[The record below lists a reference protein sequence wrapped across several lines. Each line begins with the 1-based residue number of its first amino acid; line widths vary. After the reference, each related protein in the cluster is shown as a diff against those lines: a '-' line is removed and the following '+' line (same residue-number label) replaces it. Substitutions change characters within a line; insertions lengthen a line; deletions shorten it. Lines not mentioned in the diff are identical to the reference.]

1 MEHINYPEISPQEF
15 PRCIPALITAVHR
28 ELFEFVSP
36 EGEGRAQ
43 VKRGLHLPEMPTV
56 GDYVALVCDISGMSI
71 IHGILPRRTLFVRA
85 DSWRGGRQLVAA
97 HVDMVFVTTSLNMEF
112 NLRRLERYTAL
123 ALESGA
129 QLIFLLT
136 KRDLA
141 TDDMVSEAILQINAL
156 APGAPVMAVSSHTGE
171 GMADLEKLLTPGSV
185 AVLLGSSGVGK
196 SSVVN
201 ALLAEDRMK
210 TNAIG
215 ANDKGHHTTVHR
227 QLLQLRTGALL
238 IDTPGMR
245 ELGMWDALDGV
256 ANVFPEIEAAAAR
269 CRFRDCTHTHEPG
282 CAIQAGIADGVLD
295 PRRVRNY
302 LAMHAESDVSA
313 KKAAQ
318 AKRKMISKSIHK
330 ARRQEK
336 RMNKSKDE

>member
-1 MEHINYPEISPQEF
+1 MEHIKYPEISRQEF

-36 EGEGRAQ
+36 GGEGRAQ

-56 GDYVALVCDISGMSI
+56 GDYVALVFDPSGISI
-71 IHGILPRRTLFVRA
+71 IHGILPRSTLFVRA

-97 HVDMVFVTTSLNMEF
+97 NVDMVFVTTSLNMEF

-136 KRDLA
+136 KRDLV
-141 TDDMVSEAILQINAL
+141 TDGIVAEAVSQINAL
-156 APGAPVMAVSSHTGE
+156 APGAPVLAVSAHTGE
-171 GMADLEKLLTPGSV
+171 GMEELEKMLAPGSM

-201 ALLAEDRMK
+201 ALLDEERMK
-210 TNAIG
+210 TNSIG
-215 ANDKGHHTTVHR
+215 ANDKGRHTTVHR

-256 ANVFPEIEAAAAR
+256 ANVFPEIDAAAAR
-269 CRFRDCTHTHEPG
+269 CKFRDCTHTHEPG
-282 CAIQAGIADGVLD
+282 CAVQAGIADGTLD
-295 PRRVRNY
+295 PKRVRNY

-313 KKAAQ
+313 KQAAQ
-318 AKRKMISKSIHK
+318 SKRKMISQATHK

-336 RMNKSKDE
+336 RMNKSKDK

>member
-1 MEHINYPEISPQEF
+1 MEHIKYPEISRQEF

-36 EGEGRAQ
+36 GGEGRAQ

-56 GDYVALVCDISGMSI
+56 GDYVALVFDPSGISI
-71 IHGILPRRTLFVRA
+71 IHGILPRSTLFVRA

-97 HVDMVFVTTSLNMEF
+97 NVDMVFVTTSLNMEF

-136 KRDLA
+136 KRDLV
-141 TDDMVSEAILQINAL
+141 TDGIVAEAVSQINTL
-156 APGAPVMAVSSHTGE
+156 FPGAPVLAVSAHTGE
-171 GMADLEKLLTPGSV
+171 GMDELEKMLAPGSM

-201 ALLAEDRMK
+201 ALLDEERMK
-210 TNAIG
+210 TNSIG
-215 ANDKGHHTTVHR
+215 ANDKGRHTTVHR

-256 ANVFPEIEAAAAR
+256 ANVFPEIDAAAAR
-269 CRFRDCTHTHEPG
+269 CKFRDCTHSHEPG
-282 CAIQAGIADGVLD
+282 CAVQAGIADGTLD
-295 PRRVRNY
+295 PKRVRNY

-313 KKAAQ
+313 KQAAQ
-318 AKRKMISKSIHK
+318 SKRKMISQATHK

-336 RMNKSKDE
+336 RMNKSKDK

>member
-1 MEHINYPEISPQEF
+1 MEHIKYPHISRQEF

-43 VKRGLHLPEMPTV
+43 VKRGLHIPEMPTV
-56 GDYVALVCDISGMSI
+56 GDYVALVCNLSGISI

-97 HVDMVFVTTSLNMEF
+97 NVDMVFVTTSLNMEF
-112 NLRRLERYTAL
+112 NMRRLERYTAL
-123 ALESGA
+123 AMESGA

-141 TDDMVSEAILQINAL
+141 TDGMVAQAVSKINAL
-156 APGAPVMAVSSHTGE
+156 APDAPVLAVSAHTGE
-171 GMADLEKLLTPGSV
+171 GMDELEKLLTPGSM

-201 ALLAEDRMK
+201 ALLEEERMK
-210 TNAIG
+210 TNSIG

-256 ANVFPEIEAAAAR
+256 ANVFPEIDAAAAR
-269 CRFRDCTHTHEPG
+269 CKFRDCTHIHEPG
-282 CAIQAGIADGVLD
+282 CAIQAGIADGTLD
-295 PRRVRNY
+295 PKRVRNY
-302 LAMHAESDVSA
+302 LAMHAESDISA

-318 AKRKMISKSIHK
+318 AKRKMISQATHK

-336 RMNKSKDE
+336 RMRKIKAE

>member
-1 MEHINYPEISPQEF
+1 MEHINYPEISAQEF

-28 ELFEFVSP
+28 ELFEFASP
-36 EGEGRAQ
+36 MGEGRAQ
-43 VKRGLHLPEMPTV
+43 SKRGLRLSEMPTV
-56 GDYVALVCDISGMSI
+56 GDYVALAFEPSGTSI
-71 IHGILPRRTLFVRA
+71 IHGVLPRRTLFVRA

-97 HVDMVFVTTSLNMEF
+97 NMDMVFITTSLNMEF

-123 ALESGA
+123 SLESGA
-129 QLIFLLT
+129 RLIFLLT

-141 TDDMVSEAILQINAL
+141 TDGVISEAVSRINAL
-156 APGAPVMAVSSHTGE
+156 APGAPVLAVSAHTGA
-171 GMADLEKLLTPGSV
+171 GMYELEKLLTPGSIS
-185 AVLLGSSGVGK
+185 ALLGSSGVGK
-196 SSVVN
+196 SSLVN
-201 ALLAEDRMK
+201 ALLDDERMK
-210 TNAIG
+210 TSSIG

-256 ANVFPEIEAAAAR
+256 ANVFSEIEAAAAR
-269 CRFRDCTHTHEPG
+269 CKFRDCTHTREPG
-282 CAIQAGIADGVLD
+282 CAIQAGIADGALD
-295 PRRVRNY
+295 PNRVRNY

-313 KKAAQ
+313 KQAAQ
-318 AKRKMISKSIHK
+318 AKRKMISKSIHN

-336 RMNKSKDE
+336 RMNKIKEK

>member
-1 MEHINYPEISPQEF
+1 MEHIKYPEISRQEF

-36 EGEGRAQ
+36 GGEGRAQ

-56 GDYVALVCDISGMSI
+56 GDYVALVFDPSGISI
-71 IHGILPRRTLFVRA
+71 IHGILPRSTLFVRA

-97 HVDMVFVTTSLNMEF
+97 NVDMVFVTTSLNMEF

-136 KRDLA
+136 KRDLV
-141 TDDMVSEAILQINAL
+141 TDGIIAEAVSQINTL
-156 APGAPVMAVSSHTGE
+156 FPGAPVLAVSAHTGE
-171 GMADLEKLLTPGSV
+171 GMDELEKMLAPGSM

-201 ALLAEDRMK
+201 ALLDEERMK
-210 TNAIG
+210 TNSIG
-215 ANDKGHHTTVHR
+215 ANDKGHHTTVQR

-256 ANVFPEIEAAAAR
+256 ANVFPEIDAAAAR
-269 CRFRDCTHTHEPG
+269 CKFRDCTHTHEPG
-282 CAIQAGIADGVLD
+282 CAVQAGIADGTLD
-295 PRRVRNY
+295 PKRVRNY

-313 KKAAQ
+313 KQAAQ
-318 AKRKMISKSIHK
+318 AKRKMISQATHK

-336 RMNKSKDE
+336 RMNKTSRE